1 MLDIKKSLGTKIS
14 RIRKLRSL
22 TQMQLAERVGI
33 STNAL
38 SLIET
43 GVGFVTAE
51 TLEKI
56 ITVLNIQP
64 EQLFSFN
71 DTDDTNKLY
80 NDVLQ
85 KIELLKSDKES
96 LDLLNCILNKLI

>member
-1 MLDIKKSLGTKIS
+1 
-14 RIRKLRSL
+14 
-22 TQMQLAERVGI
+22 MQLAERVGI

-38 SLIET
+38 SLVET

-56 ITVLNIQP
+56 ITVLNILP
-64 EQLFSFN
+64 EQLFTFGDSDN
-71 DTDDTNKLY
+71 TEKLY
-80 NDVLQ
+80 NDVLK

-96 LDLLNCILNKLI
+96 LDLLNCIINKLI

>member
-56 ITVLNIQP
+56 VTALDVFP
-64 EQLFSFN
+64 EELFAFR
-71 DTDDTNKLY
+71 DTDNSDELY
-80 NDVLQ
+80 IDILR
-85 KIELLKSDKES
+85 KIELLKTDKEA
-96 LDLLNCILNKLI
+96 LDLLNCIINKLV

>member
-1 MLDIKKSLGTKIS
+1 MLDVKKLLGTKIS
-14 RIRKLRSL
+14 RVRKLRGL

-38 SLIET
+38 SLVET

-56 ITVLNIQP
+56 ITVLNILP
-64 EQLFSFN
+64 EQLFTFGDSDN
-71 DTDDTNKLY
+71 TEKLY
-80 NDVLQ
+80 NDVLK

-96 LDLLNCILNKLI
+96 LDLLNCIINKLI